1 MPFTQGIRDLLV
13 VIAIGIVYGFGLLI
27 TRRLK

>member
-13 VIAIGIVYGFGLLI
+13 VIAIGICVGFGMLA

>member
-13 VIAIGIVYGFGLLI
+13 VVAIGICVGFWI
-27 TRRLK
+27 FATRRLK